1 VLDWG
6 RRLRRAG
13 LLAVMVWL
21 TGIPMVF
28 VVYGAVHRRGA
39 AGAILTLDY
48 VRKVFLTPAYVHP
61 LVNTVVLAG
70 CVCIAASAI
79 GFALASATVRFGAY
93 GRRFWDVAIVMPIFM
108 SPFIG
113 ALGWV
118 ALATPRTG
126 YLNALLAALHLPQ
139 LDIFTFGGA
148 VATMA
153 VYLTP
158 YSYSLLR
165 DPLAKLNPELEEAA
179 DVHGA
184 SWFVRARTVTL
195 PLLQPPLL
203 SSGILMFIFAAEM
216 FSIPGILI
224 VPNGYSVLSY
234 AILNLTT
241 QWPLD
246 YAEAAAVGLLLF
258 LLTLAGIVLYR
269 RVVRVQERFVT
280 VGPRAAR
287 ATAAP
292 MPRAMRVAASLAC
305 GAYVL
310 LAVIAPIAGLALR
323 STVRYF
329 NGDFASIQ
337 PSFAGFSILLGDPL
351 VIASVQHSIVISV
364 VSTALLLL
372 ISFAVASAK
381 VRARDGLA
389 AATEFLASTPI
400 AIPGVLFGVGLLWM
414 YIGSPVYATIWII
427 VLVMLARFPPLIV
440 RMFETALLQIGR
452 EVEEAALVFG
462 ATEATAARLVRVPL
476 LAGTIRSAVVI
487 AFTQVF
493 NELTASA
500 LLFTGTSSVVPV
512 VIYQYAVAGD
522 YSRASALALIQ
533 IALLA
538 AGLSFVGL
546 GWALWRRRRLAVRR
560 SGSPIVRLEE
570 QPI

>member
-1 VLDWG
+1 
-6 RRLRRAG
+6 

-21 TGIPMVF
+21 TGIPMAF
-28 VVYGAVHRRGA
+28 VLYGALHRRGS
-39 AGAILTLDY
+39 AGTVLTFDY
-48 VRKVFLTPAYVHP
+48 LRKVFLTTAYLHP
-61 LVNTVVLAG
+61 FLNTVLLAG
-70 CVCIAASAI
+70 CVCILATAI
-79 GFALASATVRFGAY
+79 GFALALATVRFGAY
-93 GRRFWDVAIVMPIFM
+93 GRRVWEIAIVVPIFM

-126 YLNALLAALHLPQ
+126 YLNALLAAMHLPQ
-139 LDIFTFGGA
+139 LDIFTFGGT

-153 VYLTP
+153 LYLTP

-165 DPLAKLNPELEEAA
+165 DPLAKLNPELEDAA

-184 SWFVRARTVTL
+184 SWLVRARTVTF

-203 SSGILMFIFAAEM
+203 SSAILMFIFASEM

-269 RVVRVQERFVT
+269 RVVRVQERFIT
-280 VGPRAAR
+280 VGPRAPRVTPAALSRAAR
-287 ATAAP
+287 GAATL
-292 MPRAMRVAASLAC
+292 VC

-310 LAVIAPIAGLALR
+310 LAVIAPTAGLALR

-329 NGDFASIQ
+329 NGDFASIR
-337 PSFAGFSILLGDPL
+337 PSFGGFSILLGDPL
-351 VIASVQHSIVISV
+351 VIGSVQHSIVITV
-364 VSTALLLL
+364 VSTVLLLL

-381 VRARDGLA
+381 VRARDRLSA
-389 AATEFLASTPI
+389 VTEFLASTPI

-427 VLVMLARFPPLIV
+427 VLVMLARFPPLLV

-452 EVEEAALVFG
+452 EVEEAAMVFG
-462 ATEATAARLVRVPL
+462 ATDITTVRLVRVPL

-487 AFTQVF
+487 ASTQVF

-538 AGLSFVGL
+538 AGLSFVVL
-546 GWALWRRRRLAVRR
+546 LWALWNARRLAAPRYDA
-560 SGSPIVRLEE
+560 PIVRLEE
-570 QPI
+570 QPT

>member
-1 VLDWG
+1 MS
-6 RRLRRAG
+6 
-13 LLAVMVWL
+13 LLGVMVWL
-21 TGIPMVF
+21 TGVPMAFVF
-28 VVYGAVHRRGA
+28 YGAVHRRGA
-39 AGAILTLDY
+39 AGNVLTLEY
-48 VRKVFLTPAYVHP
+48 LHRVFLTPAYLHP
-61 LVNTVVLAG
+61 LINTVLLAG
-70 CVCIAASAI
+70 CVCVVATAI
-79 GFALASATVRFGAY
+79 GFALASATVRMGAY
-93 GRRFWDVAIVMPIFM
+93 GRRVWDIAIVVPIFI

-126 YLNALLAALHLPQ
+126 YLNALLAAARLPQ
-139 LDIFTFGGA
+139 IDIFTFAGA

-153 VYLTP
+153 LYLAP

-165 DPLAKLNPELEEAA
+165 DPLEKLNPELDEAA

-184 SWFVRARTVTL
+184 SWFVRARTVTI
-195 PLLQPPLL
+195 PLLQPQLL
-203 SSGILMFIFAAEM
+203 SSAILMFIFASEM

-234 AILNLTT
+234 AVLNLTT

-258 LLTLAGIVLYR
+258 LISLAGIVLYR
-269 RVVRVQERFVT
+269 RVVRIGERFVT

-287 ATAAP
+287 ISPLALSRATRIGATL
-292 MPRAMRVAASLAC
+292 VC

-310 LAVIAPIAGLALR
+310 FAVIAPLAGLALR

-329 NGDFASIQ
+329 TGNFAAIH
-337 PSFAGFSILLGDPL
+337 PSFDRFAGLLADPL
-351 VIASVQHSIVISV
+351 VIASVQHSLFISV
-364 VSTALLLL
+364 ISTALLLV
-372 ISFAVASAK
+372 ISFAVASAN
-381 VRARDGLA
+381 VRGRDGLA

-414 YIGSPVYATIWII
+414 YIGSPVYASVWII
-427 VLVMLARFPPLIV
+427 ILVMLARFPPLLV

-452 EVEEAALVFG
+452 EVEEAATVFG
-462 ATEATAARLVRVPL
+462 ATDLTMVRLVRVPL
-476 LAGTIRSAVVI
+476 LAGTIRAAIVI

-512 VIYQYAVAGD
+512 VIYQFAVAGD
-522 YSRASALALIQ
+522 YSRASALALLQ
-533 IALLA
+533 IALLG
-538 AGLSFVGL
+538 AGLAIVGIA
-546 GWALWRRRRLAVRR
+546 WAVWNGRRLAAPRYDAR
-560 SGSPIVRLEE
+560 LVRLEE
-570 QPI
+570 QPT